1 MTLDAIIEEL
11 EKHDASK
18 IVRDGFANP
27 HSYRGYY
34 SELAVEPAAY
44 VTVGSMLECLKKAR
58 GTTMSGYK
66 GGDYVMHG
74 SVDVYLAR
82 YSYCGEQIGPLLLR
96 CMLDGTRPSNET
108 EAGEP

>member
-11 EKHDASK
+11 EKHDAGK

-34 SELAVEPAAY
+34 SEIAVEPADY

-58 GTTMSGYK
+58 GTTMCGYK
-66 GGDYVMHG
+66 GGDYMMNGYVG
-74 SVDVYLAR
+74 VYLAR
-82 YSYCGEQIGPLLLR
+82 YSECGEQIGPLLLSY
-96 CMLDGTRPSNET
+96 MLTGSRPSNET
-108 EAGEP
+108 